1 MNSADDFCFSYSATN
16 AKSLLFILL
25 GFEVLLTL
33 GYILTHIIA
42 PGPGWGPIP
51 RFLDVD
57 REVSVP
63 TWFSSI
69 QLFGVAVV
77 LLMQVPRAK
86 ELRFFL
92 LLLGIG
98 FLFLSMD
105 EAAGVH
111 DSIRQSV
118 QRLELRWF
126 QRTQGVPFLVWM
138 VLYGCIGVIGLLTN
152 YRSILILWRN
162 FRREVVWVAV
172 GGAVFVAGGIG
183 GEVLSGYLWRIA
195 VDERFFLTVAA
206 EEFLEMAGVSIMLY
220 GFMLLGIRI
229 QSEIST

>member
-1 MNSADDFCFSYSATN
+1 
-16 AKSLLFILL
+16 
-25 GFEVLLTL
+25 V
-33 GYILTHIIA
+33 GYILTQIIA

-69 QLFGVAVV
+69 QLFAVAVV
-77 LLMQVPRAK
+77 LLMQGPRARQ
-86 ELRFFL
+86 LRFFL

-111 DSIRQSV
+111 DSIRRST
-118 QRLELRWF
+118 QRLELPWLRGINF
-126 QRTQGVPFLVWM
+126 VVWM
-138 VLYGCIGVIGLLTN
+138 ALYTCIGLVGLLTN
-152 YRSILILWRN
+152 YHAVLFAWRH

-183 GEVLSGYLWRIA
+183 GEALSGYLWRIA
-195 VDERFFLTVAA
+195 VDERFFLAVAV

-229 QSEIST
+229 QLAYPRDMPMAADRAA